1 MNLFTMAE
9 AANNYS
15 AAGAGKTK
23 LPTAKMLLLGIL
35 AGFLIGVPSV
45 VTNMATYTVVGNS
58 TVRMISGILFAFG
71 LGTVILT
78 GAELFTG
85 NTLILISVLDKKA
98 TAAGM
103 LRNWI
108 LVYIGNFLGSMLLS
122 FVCARFG
129 WLNAANGDTANA
141 LAIASM
147 KVAQGKMTMPFQN
160 AFFMGVLC
168 NILVTLG
175 VLMSLAGKDGFSR
188 VIGAWIPVCFFVTC
202 GFNHSIAD
210 MTYCMLGLFGK
221 QFYAEGAAFEALTW
235 GHYFLGN
242 MLLLLV
248 IGPPLE
254 EIGQHRRRLLRSPAH
269 VVLLRPQAQGIRKYF
284 PKAEASGP
292 LLFSALPRRG
302 RDTAGYR
309 RHPAAASGYQW
320 YHLVSFGTNGYQM
333 IQK

>member
-1 MNLFTMAE
+1 MAE
-9 AANNYS
+9 AVNNYS
-15 AAGAGKTK
+15 AAGAAKTK
-23 LPTAKMLLLGIL
+23 LPALKMLLLGIL

-108 LVYIGNFLGSMLLS
+108 LVYIGNFLGSMFLS

-168 NILVTLG
+168 NILVTVAVLVSLSAKDAAGRILG
-175 VLMSLAGKDGFSR
+175 AWVPVMFFVVAGFS
-188 VIGAWIPVCFFVTC
+188 
-202 GFNHSIAD
+202 HSIAD
-210 MTYCMLGLFGK
+210 MTYCALALFARDA
-221 QFYAEGAAFEALTW
+221 YAADASALTW
-235 GHYFLGN
+235 GRYFLGN
-242 MLLLLV
+242 MLPVTLGNIVGGLLV
-248 IGPPLE
+248 G
-254 EIGQHRRRLLRSPAH
+254 GTAWYCYLRKK
-269 VVLLRPQAQGIRKYF
+269 G
-284 PKAEASGP
+284 
-292 LLFSALPRRG
+292 
-302 RDTAGYR
+302 
-309 RHPAAASGYQW
+309 
-320 YHLVSFGTNGYQM
+320 
-333 IQK
+333 

>member
-1 MNLFTMAE
+1 MNLYTMAE

-15 AAGAGKTK
+15 SAGAGKTK
-23 LPTAKMLLLGIL
+23 LPTLKMLLLGIL
-35 AGFLIGVPSV
+35 AGFLIGVPSI

-98 TAAGM
+98 TASGM

-108 LVYIGNFLGSMLLS
+108 VVYIGNFIGSLILS
-122 FVCARFG
+122 FICARFG

-147 KVAQGKMTMPFQN
+147 KVAQGKMNMPFFN

-175 VLMSLAGKDGFSR
+175 VLMSLAGKDGISR
-188 VIGAWIPVCFFVTC
+188 VAGAWIPVCFFVTC

-210 MTYCMLGLFGK
+210 MTYCTLGLFAK
-221 QFYAEGAAFEALTW
+221 QFYTEGTAFQALSW
-235 GHYFLGN
+235 GKYFAGNILPVTLGN
-242 MLLLLV
+242 VVGGCAVALLMWYCYV
-248 IGPPLE
+248 
-254 EIGQHRRRLLRSPAH
+254 
-269 VVLLRPQAQGIRKYF
+269 RK
-284 PKAEASGP
+284 PKA
-292 LLFSALPRRG
+292 
-302 RDTAGYR
+302 
-309 RHPAAASGYQW
+309 
-320 YHLVSFGTNGYQM
+320 
-333 IQK
+333 